1 MRVILF
7 LCSFMLFLNCEDKE
21 SKKKMDRNAI
31 ETNDTISKSV
41 IEPTTEDIQ
50 IDFPVLDDKNAVPF
64 FAKYDKDN
72 KENKVRI
79 STDFGDIDI
88 LLYNDTKY
96 HRANFI
102 YLTKRQYF
110 DGTQFYRVIDNYIIQ
125 GGSSDDRETARKRNR
140 IGRYLL
146 PTDTNKGYKHNRGVI
161 SMPSSDID
169 NPHKLASPY
178 EFFIIQK
185 HGGAHSLN
193 GDYTIFGEV
202 IKGMDVV
209 DKIAA
214 VETDDSDWPLQNIY
228 IKKVEIIE

>member
-7 LCSFMLFLNCEDKE
+7 LFVFILFLNCEDKE

-125 GGSSDDRETARKRNR
+125 GGSSDDRETARKRNK